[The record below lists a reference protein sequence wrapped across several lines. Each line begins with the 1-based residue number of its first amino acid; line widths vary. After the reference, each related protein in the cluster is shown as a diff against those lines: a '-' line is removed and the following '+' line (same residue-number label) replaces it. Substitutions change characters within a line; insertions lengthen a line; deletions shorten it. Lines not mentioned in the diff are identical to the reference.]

1 MICRVEGVVIRRN
14 HVHHNPTIMFN
25 SICVIISIV
34 TIAYHAVANQHACDS
49 DKLISIDKEGSNCSS
64 SWLSGRIRTATFT
77 EVFSLSITIASTYTH
92 LPVTE
97 EARSASE
104 TTAIE
109 IQCGRFV
116 SLREQSTE
124 DFDR

>member
-1 MICRVEGVVIRRN
+1 
-14 HVHHNPTIMFN
+14 
-25 SICVIISIV
+25 
-34 TIAYHAVANQHACDS
+34 
-49 DKLISIDKEGSNCSS
+49 
-64 SWLSGRIRTATFT
+64 
-77 EVFSLSITIASTYTH
+77 VFSLSITIASTYTH